1 MLVLFLALELA
12 LYSGISIAKQ
22 ESLIVL
28 GQVEGIVSGAAV
40 DYVRSLIDYGLARN
54 ADIIIIKINTP
65 GGSLESTLEII
76 EYMRNSP
83 IPIAVFVVDRWAV
96 SAGTMILVCSDV
108 AAMEPGTI
116 IGAVQPVEMAG
127 EGFRVINESKILN
140 PIYKQMEACLKIHG
154 RNYSIARDFV
164 YKNVVLL
171 ADEAKELGVIDVVA
185 NSVHELISKINNTF
199 IERLSKKLIIDKQY
213 VIETYTM
220 PLGLR
225 LAQLLS
231 DPIIGSLLSSIA
243 ILLILLGLASGHPS
257 MLVPGIA
264 LLILS
269 LFGLGFSASIVAIG
283 LLLVG
288 IMLIII
294 EIALIPGFGVVGLT
308 GILLSFL
315 GFIIAFSGKEMF
327 ISQEVIEAAFKTV
340 LAVFIPLALFMGII
354 VYKAAKAWRARPTYT
369 PEIIGKTGKAIDEI
383 RPGEQGFV
391 LVEGEYW
398 LAKNI
403 GRTTIHAGD
412 SIRVLD
418 KKGTLLLVERVEEL

>member
-1 MLVLFLALELA
+1 MASA
-12 LYSGISIAKQ
+12 AKQ
-22 ESLIVL
+22 EGHESLVVL
-28 GQVEGIVSGAAV
+28 GRIEGIISGAVV
-40 DYVRSLIDYGLARN
+40 DYVRSLIDYGLAHN
-54 ADIIIIKINTP
+54 ADVIIIEINTP
-65 GGSLESTLEII
+65 GGSLESTLEIL

-96 SAGTMILVCSDV
+96 SAGTMILVCSDI

-116 IGAVQPVEMAG
+116 IGAVQPVEMAS

-140 PIYKQMEACLKIHG
+140 PIYKQMEACLKMHG
-154 RNYSIARDFV
+154 RNSSIARDFV

-171 ADEAKELGVIDVVA
+171 ADEAQKLGVIDVVA
-185 NSVHELISKINNTF
+185 DSVHELIGKMNNTF
-199 IERLSKKLIIDKQY
+199 IERLSRKLIMGKQY
-213 VIETYTM
+213 VIEAYTM

-231 DPIIGSLLSSIA
+231 DPIIGSLLSSLA
-243 ILLILLGLASGHPS
+243 ILLILFGLASGHPS
-257 MLVPGIA
+257 ILVPGIA

-269 LFGLGFSASIVAIG
+269 LFGLGFSASILAVG

-288 IMLIII
+288 VMLVII

-340 LAVFIPLALFMGII
+340 LAVFIPLALFMGVVI
-354 VYKAAKAWRARPTYT
+354 YKAAKAWRARPTYT
-369 PEIIGKTGKAIDEI
+369 PEVVGKTGKAVDEI

-391 LVEGEYW
+391 LIEGEYW
-398 LAKNI
+398 LAKNV
-403 GRTTIHAGD
+403 GKTIIHVD
-412 SIRVLD
+412 DLVKVLD
-418 KKGTLLLVERVEEL
+418 KKGTLLLVEKVEEQQ